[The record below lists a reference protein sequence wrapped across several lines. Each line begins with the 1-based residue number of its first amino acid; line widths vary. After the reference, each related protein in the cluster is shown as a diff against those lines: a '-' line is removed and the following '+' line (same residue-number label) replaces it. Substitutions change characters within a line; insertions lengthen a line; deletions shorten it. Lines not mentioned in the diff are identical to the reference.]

1 MTQLTGTFLRVI
13 RFLESM
19 ATRRQRRAHHALIL
33 AAAGMTAIRDPKR
46 LTRVLVSFVRQATDA
61 SYAALLLRD
70 RSAEPRF
77 RVASSRSTWLTPQD
91 LDVSPNAAVVEMLNL
106 RREPLVLESLE
117 AQTGITPPN
126 DPARELAAAAGE
138 WMRTVEA
145 RLIAP
150 AFVRDHLIGFLLLGP
165 QRSGRPY
172 TAEDARLF
180 AGLAPQAALA
190 MEAARCSDE
199 LMRQETSVIESE
211 RLMRLGEFAAGMVGD
226 LRDPLTVISGETEL
240 YLRRHAGREPEADR
254 IMKSIFEE
262 CRRMTAMTRGMTRL
276 SRPPAQEPGLVD
288 LRALAQ
294 ECLDL
299 LASRPTFDRITRQV
313 QWPAQLPPVIG
324 VQGQLRE
331 MLTGIVLYACHG
343 MQTKGGALEISAGV
357 CGTQIELCVRDTGP
371 GLSQEHMRQLF
382 DPLYVMIRNGH
393 GSNLYTAQRI
403 LQAHRGSIQVH
414 STDGRGTTYTLRLP
428 ASLPA

>member
-1 MTQLTGTFLRVI
+1 MTHPTTTFLRVV
-13 RFLESM
+13 RFLESL
-19 ATRRQRRAHHALIL
+19 ATRRQRRAHQALVT
-33 AAAGMTAIRDPKR
+33 AAAGMTTIRDPKR
-46 LTRVLVSFVRQATDA
+46 LSRVLVSFVRQATDA

-70 RSAEPRF
+70 RSSEQRYL
-77 RVASSRSTWLTPQD
+77 VASSRSSWLTSQD
-91 LDVSPNAAVVEMLNL
+91 LEVPPDAAVVEMLKL

-117 AQTGITPPN
+117 AQAGIVPTN
-126 DPARELAAAAGE
+126 DPARDLAVSACE

-145 RLIAP
+145 RLVAP
-150 AFVRDHLIGFLLLGP
+150 AFICDRLIGFLLLGP

-180 AGLAPQAALA
+180 AALAPQVALA
-190 MEAARCSDE
+190 MEGARCSDE

-262 CRRMTAMTRGMTRL
+262 CRRMVSMTRGMTRL
-276 SRPPAQEPGLVD
+276 SRPPAQESSLVD
-288 LRALAQ
+288 LRAVVQ

-299 LASRPTFDRITRQV
+299 LASRPTFDRIERQM
-313 QWPAQLPPVIG
+313 QWPAQLPPVVG

-343 MQTKGGALEISAGV
+343 MQAKGGQLEIGAGV
-357 CGTQIELCVRDTGP
+357 CGTQVELCVRDTGP

-403 LQAHRGSIQVH
+403 IQSHRGSIQVH
-414 STDGRGTTYTLRLP
+414 STDGHGTTYTLRLP